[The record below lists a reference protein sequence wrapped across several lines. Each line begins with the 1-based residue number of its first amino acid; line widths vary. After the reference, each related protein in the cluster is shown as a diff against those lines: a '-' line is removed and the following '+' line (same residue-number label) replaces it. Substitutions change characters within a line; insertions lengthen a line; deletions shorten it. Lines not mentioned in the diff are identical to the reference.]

1 MDWAQKRKL
10 SVILILAAIVIAA
23 AAVLAFAVFYETPTC
38 FDQKQNGGETGI
50 DCGGSCSTVCS
61 AQAQPARVV
70 FARALPQSGRTDLIA
85 YLENPNADAYAR
97 DAEVVID
104 VYGQDGSRIQK
115 RARITLPA
123 HSSTPLFLPG
133 ISSGPVQQV
142 FVSFE
147 GGAPVWMRGA
157 GWEQPAPSTGNLVI
171 SDASARP
178 RVTATIGNATAYV
191 ERDVPL
197 VATVFAADG
206 SVIAASQTVVPMLP
220 PQGSAQAVFTW
231 NEPFLQAAARV
242 EVVPLIALP
251 RLVP

>member
-10 SVILILAAIVIAA
+10 SVIAVLV
-23 AAVLAFAVFYETPTC
+23 AAVLAVLLILGFAVFYKTPTC
-38 FDQKQNGGETGI
+38 TDQKQNGGETGI
-50 DCGGSCSTVCS
+50 DCGGSCTTVCS

-70 FARALPQSGRTDLIA
+70 FARALQQSGRSDLIA
-85 YLENPNADAYAR
+85 YLENPNADAYAK

-104 VYGQDGSRIQK
+104 IYGQDGSRTQK

-123 HSSTPLFLPG
+123 RSATPLFLPG
-133 ISSGPVQQV
+133 IAKGAVQQV

-147 GGAPVWMRGA
+147 EGAPVWMRGT
-157 GWEQPAPSTGNLVI
+157 GWAQPAPSTGNI
-171 SDASARP
+171 AIENATTRP
-178 RVTATIGNATAYV
+178 RVTATIENRTAYV
-191 ERDVPL
+191 QRGVPL

-206 SVIAASQTVVPMLP
+206 SVIAASQTVVPLLP

-231 NEPFLQAAARV
+231 NEPFLQPAARV